1 VKRLPRWIE
10 YGAFS
15 LALLAGI
22 VNAVGVMG
30 VAPHALSHLSGTA
43 SWLGVSVWQSG
54 AEVLHLTFVIISFV
68 CGSALSGVVLSGRD
82 VRAGRHYDE
91 LLIVE
96 GIFLLVAFMALS
108 KGYNFGVYFASAA
121 CGLQN
126 ALATHYSNAIVRTTH
141 VTGIFT
147 DLGLMLGG
155 WLRGKRFDV
164 RKARLFGLIIAG
176 FISGGIIGAKLYLSV
191 GLLTLL
197 LPALLCFCLAA
208 MYRVLL
214 RPS

>member
-1 VKRLPRWIE
+1 MKRLPRWIE

-43 SWLGVSVWQSG
+43 TWLGVSVWQSG
-54 AEVLHLTFVIISFV
+54 AEVFHLVMVVLSFV

-96 GIFLLVAFMALS
+96 GVLLLVAFVALS
-108 KGYNFGVYFASAA
+108 KGYNVGVYFASTA

-155 WLRGKRFDV
+155 WLRGKRFDA
-164 RKARLFGLIIAG
+164 RKARLFGLIITG

>member
-1 VKRLPRWIE
+1 MKRLPHWIE
-10 YGAFS
+10 YGAFT
-15 LALLAGI
+15 LALLAGV

-43 SWLGVSVWQSG
+43 TWLGASVWQSG
-54 AEVLHLTFVIISFV
+54 SAVLHLACVLVSFV
-68 CGSALSGVVLSGRD
+68 AGSALSGLMLSGRD
-82 VRAGRHYDE
+82 VRAGRPYDA
-91 LLIVE
+91 LLVIE
-96 GIFLLVAFMALS
+96 GLLLVAAFLALHEGFS
-108 KGYNFGVYFASAA
+108 IGVYFASSA

-147 DLGLMLGG
+147 DLGLMFGG
-155 WLRGKRFDV
+155 WLRGARFDA
-164 RKARLFGLIIAG
+164 RKAQLFGLIITG
-176 FISGGIIGAKLYLSV
+176 FIGGGILGAKLYLSFGV
-191 GLLTLL
+191 TTLL

-208 MYRVLL
+208 LYRVLL

>member
-1 VKRLPRWIE
+1 MKRLPRWIE
-10 YGAFS
+10 YGAFT

-43 SWLGVSVWQSG
+43 TWLGASVWQSG
-54 AEVLHLTFVIISFV
+54 SAVLHLSCVMLSFV
-68 CGSALSGVVLSGRD
+68 GGSALSGVMLSGSD
-82 VRAGRHYDE
+82 VRAGRHYDTL
-91 LLIVE
+91 LLIE
-96 GIFLLVAFMALS
+96 GLLLVVAYLALREGFS
-108 KGYNFGVYFASAA
+108 VGVYFASSA

-155 WLRGKRFDV
+155 WLRGKRFDG
-164 RKARLFGLIIAG
+164 RKARLFGLIITG
-176 FISGGIIGAKLYLSV
+176 FIGGGIIGAKLYLSV
-191 GLLTLL
+191 GLVTLL

-208 MYRVLL
+208 LYRVLL